1 MEEKIHIEENSV
13 QETLIIPLYGRMK
26 SAEMYPDICA
36 DPAAERLIQRLDYDF
51 SKHDKAAESA
61 FYRFGYLEAA
71 KRCAN
76 MIIEINDYLKDH
88 PAAAV
93 VNLGCGLDE
102 TPKQCDNGSCAF
114 YNVDLPDVIA
124 ARTAM
129 LPAGERETNIPCD
142 LTNHEWMDAIPNRNG
157 TVFIAPG
164 VFYYLKT
171 ADVKSLLI
179 HMSQQFPNGK
189 LTFDICNETGCKMML
204 KTFIK
209 KSGIKDVGTF
219 FSVSD
224 AAREIAPWANKMR
237 VVSKKY
243 MTGYGPLRGR
253 NITLFNKIMS
263 FVADHF
269 IKTQVV
275 SVYFN

>member
-1 MEEKIHIEENSV
+1 MEEKIHIQKNSV

-26 SAEMYPDICA
+26 SAALYPDICA
-36 DPAAERLIQRLDYDF
+36 NPAAERLIQRLDYDF
-51 SKHDKAAESA
+51 SKHDKAAESV

-71 KRCAN
+71 KRCAD
-76 MIIEINDYLKDH
+76 MIIEIDDYLKDC
-88 PAAAV
+88 PRASV
-93 VNLGCGLDE
+93 VNLGYGLDE

-124 ARTAM
+124 ARNAM

-157 TVFIAPG
+157 AVFVAPG

-179 HMSQQFPNGK
+179 RMNERFPNGK
-189 LTFDICNETGCKMML
+189 ITFDICNAIGSRMIL

-209 KSGIKDVGTF
+209 DAGITDVSTF

-224 AAREIAPWANKMR
+224 AAREIAPWSDKLH
-237 VVSKKY
+237 VSSKKY

>member
-1 MEEKIHIEENSV
+1 MRFQDGEEETKEEKIHIQKNSV

-157 TVFIAPG
+157 AVFVAPG
-164 VFYYLKT
+164 VF
-171 ADVKSLLI
+171 
-179 HMSQQFPNGK
+179 
-189 LTFDICNETGCKMML
+189 
-204 KTFIK
+204 
-209 KSGIKDVGTF
+209 
-219 FSVSD
+219 
-224 AAREIAPWANKMR
+224 
-237 VVSKKY
+237 
-243 MTGYGPLRGR
+243 
-253 NITLFNKIMS
+253 
-263 FVADHF
+263 
-269 IKTQVV
+269 
-275 SVYFN
+275 